1 MKSANLKLVY
11 CVALTGGVASGKSTV
26 ADRFGRL
33 GASVFDADV
42 IARDLVAPGQP
53 ALAEIAATFGKDIVS
68 AAGNLDREQLRQRIF
83 ADNEERRRLEAIL
96 HPRIRDTLR
105 AQAQICAKLCCVLV
119 IPLLA
124 ESRGDYT
131 WVDRILVVDAPP
143 DEQIAR
149 LMQRDGVTRELAQRM
164 LAAQAP
170 RAQRLALADDVID
183 NADADA
189 TTSLDDVVA
198 RLHRRYL
205 TLAVEKLQR

>member
-1 MKSANLKLVY
+1 MKSAHPKLVY

-53 ALAEIAATFGKDIVS
+53 ALAEIAATFGKDIVR

-105 AQAQICAKLCCVLV
+105 AQAQICATLCCVLV

-170 RAQRLALADDVID
+170 RAQRVALADDVID